1 LAPARIAVIG
11 NSGGG
16 KSGLARTLAQ
26 RHGLPYVEIDAFLWQ
41 PGWQPAPVEAY
52 GAAHARWLAEDRWVL
67 DGLGRRESIPARL
80 ARATDIVLI
89 DLPVWVHFQLAAER
103 QIAWATGTLAHPPA
117 GIAQM
122 PPTGPLFET
131 IWTVDRD
138 WLPEIRTLVARAE
151 DRGASITRIESL
163 AMLDAALE

>member
-1 LAPARIAVIG
+1 MRIAVIG

-16 KSGLARTLAQ
+16 KSGLARVLAQ

-41 PGWQPAPVEAY
+41 PGWQRAPVERY
-52 GAAHARWLAEDRWVL
+52 TAAHARWLAADDWVM
-67 DGLGRRESIPARL
+67 DGLGRRESITARL
-80 ARATDIVLI
+80 ARATAIVLV

-103 QIAWATGTLAHPPA
+103 QIAWAAGTLAHPPA

-122 PPTGPLFET
+122 PPTAGLFET

-138 WLPEIRTLVARAE
+138 WLPALRAQVRHE
-151 DRGASITRIESL
+151 EAAGKAITRIESL
-163 AMLDAALE
+163 AALDAALE